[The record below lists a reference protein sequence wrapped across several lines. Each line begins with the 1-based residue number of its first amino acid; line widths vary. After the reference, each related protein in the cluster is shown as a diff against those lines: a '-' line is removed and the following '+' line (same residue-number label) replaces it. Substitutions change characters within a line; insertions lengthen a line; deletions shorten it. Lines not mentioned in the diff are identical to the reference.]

1 MSMFDLK
8 GSASNNWNYSDN
20 TKDNYAEF
28 IQGTVIQIDN
38 PQSIN
43 FGTGKPEFWQD
54 GNPKRN
60 LRMTLL
66 QQNGEEINWTFA
78 PHPKSLARQAI
89 VAGMDAVNPKNNG
102 NMEMLLGKMVTVYTQ
117 AGSYNAQ
124 HPRPWG
130 FRIDG
135 DGNQQA
141 VRGLIDLSQ
150 TGQQTPKQAT
160 PPSAPTPLAAPAP
173 AMTQVAPASP
183 PAAVVQQV
191 ANTFGVHLEEV
202 PQEQVPVSVYD
213 EEIPF

>member
-43 FGTGKPEFWQD
+43 FGTGKPEFWDD

-66 QQNGEEINWTFA
+66 QQDGTEIQWTFA
-78 PHPKSLARQAI
+78 PHARSNARKAI
-89 VAGMDAVNPKNNG
+89 VDGMDAYDPNNDG
-102 NMEMLLGKMVTVYTQ
+102 NMKMLLGKIVTVWTQ
-117 AGSYNAQ
+117 AGSYNSQ
-124 HPRPWG
+124 RPRPWN
-130 FRIDG
+130 FRIDDDG
-135 DGNQQA
+135 DQQF

-150 TGQQTPKQAT
+150 PNQQAPKQTT
-160 PPSAPTPLAAPAP
+160 PPAPPAAPAP

>member
-8 GSASNNWNYSDN
+8 GSTNNNWNYSDN
-20 TKDNYAEF
+20 TKDNYTEF
-28 IQGTVIQIDN
+28 IQGTVVQIDN

-66 QQNGEEINWTFA
+66 QKDGEEINWTFA
-78 PHPKSLARQAI
+78 PHSKSLARQAI
-89 VAGMDAVNPKNNG
+89 VAGMDAVDPKNNG

-135 DGNQQA
+135 DGDASQ
-141 VRGLIDLSQ
+141 VRGIVDLSKPDNNH
-150 TGQQTPKQAT
+150 GGGAQAQ
-160 PPSAPTPLAAPAP
+160 PAPAPVPTAPPAP
-173 AMTQVAPASP
+173 AMTQVAPAGP
-183 PAAVVQQV
+183 PSSVVQQV
-191 ANTFGVHLEEV
+191 ANTFGVNMEEV
-202 PQEQVPVSVYD
+202 PTSVYD
-213 EEIPF
+213 QDIPF